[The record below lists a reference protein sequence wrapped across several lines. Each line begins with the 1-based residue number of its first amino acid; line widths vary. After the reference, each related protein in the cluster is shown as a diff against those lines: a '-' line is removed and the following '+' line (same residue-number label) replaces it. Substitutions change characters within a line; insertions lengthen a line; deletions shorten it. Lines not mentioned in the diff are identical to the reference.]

1 LQELKEKCQ
10 VTEQLSSLINELDP
24 QPTGQVNQL
33 ELDDIKV
40 RYQKILAQQESIE
53 LKLKAFELNNK
64 KRLTE
69 IMEKHGTQLNNTLV
83 EENKF
88 AKNTSPQNEN
98 IELQSNIFQ
107 AAASSINSPTSS
119 EPTMTKSNFT
129 AESSRNFEELV

>member
-1 LQELKEKCQ
+1 LYEELNETCDYYLQELKEKCQ

-64 KRLTE
+64 KR
-69 IMEKHGTQLNNTLV
+69 
-83 EENKF
+83 
-88 AKNTSPQNEN
+88 
-98 IELQSNIFQ
+98 
-107 AAASSINSPTSS
+107 
-119 EPTMTKSNFT
+119 
-129 AESSRNFEELV
+129 